1 MRLIGF
7 VFLAGCTTT
16 GGECLR
22 VDDWRDAI
30 VMDAETVSVAITDDC
45 AGEIEITEASLSGA
59 GFDADLPAIGDI
71 VDGDNF
77 SVDVSFVAVTPGD
90 GEYQATLR
98 ISGIG
103 LVDMPARDLIFTVG
117 SDTGLD

>member
-22 VDDWRDAI
+22 VDDWRSAI
-30 VMDAETVSVAITDDC
+30 VMDEDTVTVPITGDC
-45 AGEIEITEASLSGA
+45 ASEIEITEASLSGV
-59 GFDADLPAIGDI
+59 GFEADLPEVGEI
-71 VDGDNF
+71 VDGDNL
-77 SVDVSFVAVTPGD
+77 SVEVRFVSDSPGD

-98 ISGIG
+98 ISGLG
-103 LVDMPARDLIFTVG
+103 LVDMPPRDLIYTVG